1 MIDPSISPAAG
12 VTGTFVY
19 IVTDTKGAGRVVGA
33 FMDRERAESIRGVD
47 KAYFRLTALPVDS
60 VNPVAIEWLL
70 SHEQRELLRH
80 A

>member
-1 MIDPSISPAAG
+1 MTKATTD
-12 VTGTFVY
+12 FVY

-33 FMDRERAESIRGVD
+33 FGDRERAESIRGVD
-47 KAYFRLTALPVDS
+47 KAYFRLTALPFDS

-70 SHEQRELLRH
+70 SADQREQLRR